1 MRDPFVEETS
11 GSLAWLVT
19 DIVRLDVP
27 GRRPEYRAFI
37 RAGNLA
43 ATKNVRGSYFER
55 NGIVDRV
62 EILVL
67 LPKKQ
72 IHGVKPGDEGK
83 IRQIA
88 GDRTSFHR
96 LWKLIL
102 RNYPIARIED
112 RDAEAV
118 LNTDLKIWRTGWPP
132 Q

>member
-1 MRDPFVEETS
+1 M
-11 GSLAWLVT
+11 T

-62 EILVL
+62 KVLILF
-67 LPKKQ
+67 PKKQ
-72 IHGVKPGDEGK
+72 IHGVKSGYEGE

-88 GDRTSFHR
+88 GDGTSVHR

-102 RNYPIARIED
+102 RNHPIARVED
-112 RDAEAV
+112 GDAEAV
-118 LNTDLKIWRTGWPP
+118 LDTDLKIWSYRMTAAEKIDLNRE
-132 Q
+132 